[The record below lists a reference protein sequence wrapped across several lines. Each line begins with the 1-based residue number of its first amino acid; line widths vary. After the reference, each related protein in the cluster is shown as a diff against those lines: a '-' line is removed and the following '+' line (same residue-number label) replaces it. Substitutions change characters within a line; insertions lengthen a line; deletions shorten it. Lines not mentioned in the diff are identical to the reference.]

1 MFMTVRQVIDLAKA
15 SELTGLP
22 AASKDETVLGFINL
36 GVLELYKRF
45 TLSVE
50 EWIIALEDGQSYY
63 TAPEDFM
70 WIIAAYGEVGMD
82 SVQEVNVLPVNE
94 EDNPLSINTVGW
106 NKVQVPLSVTG
117 AYVSIIY
124 AATPEVYS
132 VTDMNK
138 TVNIP
143 PQMIEALL
151 AYIGW
156 RANSTIDTGIQTED
170 TVWYNRFESSC
181 SRLEVKGFINANDVV
196 MTNRLNMRGFV

>member
-1 MFMTVRQVIDLAKA
+1 MTVKQVIDLAKA
-15 SELTGLP
+15 SELAGLP

-132 VTDMNK
+132 ITDMNK

>member
-1 MFMTVRQVIDLAKA
+1 MTVKQVIDLAKA

-132 VTDMNK
+132 IADMNK

-143 PQMIEALL
+143 PQMVEALL

-181 SRLEVKGFINANDVV
+181 SRLEVKGFINANDMV

>member
-50 EWIIALEDGQSYY
+50 EWLIALEDGQSYY

-132 VTDMNK
+132 VTDMDK

>member
-1 MFMTVRQVIDLAKA
+1 MTVKQVIDLAKA

-132 VTDMNK
+132 ITDMNK

-143 PQMIEALL
+143 PQMVEALL

-181 SRLEVKGFINANDVV
+181 SRLEVKGFITANDMV

>member
-1 MFMTVRQVIDLAKA
+1 MTVKQVIDLAKA

-22 AASKDETVLGFINL
+22 VASKDETVLGFINL

-124 AATPEVYS
+124 AATPEVYGI
-132 VTDMNK
+132 TDMNK
-138 TVNIP
+138 PVNIP

-181 SRLEVKGFINANDVV
+181 SRLEVKGFINANDMV

>member
-1 MFMTVRQVIDLAKA
+1 MTVRQVIDLAKA

-36 GVLELYKRF
+36 GILELYKRF

-132 VTDMNK
+132 ITDMDK

-181 SRLEVKGFINANDVV
+181 SRLEVKGFINANDMI

>member
-1 MFMTVRQVIDLAKA
+1 MTVRQVIDLAKA

-132 VTDMNK
+132 ITDMNK
-138 TVNIP
+138 PVNIP

>member
-1 MFMTVRQVIDLAKA
+1 MTVRQVIDLAKA

-94 EDNPLSINTVGW
+94 EDNPLSINTDGW
-106 NKVQVPLSVTG
+106 NKVQVPLRVTG

-132 VTDMNK
+132 VTDMDK

>member
-1 MFMTVRQVIDLAKA
+1 MTVKQVIDLAKA
-15 SELTGLP
+15 SELAGLP

-50 EWIIALEDGQSYY
+50 EWVIALEDGQSYY

-132 VTDMNK
+132 VTDMDK

>member
-1 MFMTVRQVIDLAKA
+1 MTVRQVIDLAKA

>member
-1 MFMTVRQVIDLAKA
+1 MTVRQVIDLAKA

-106 NKVQVPLSVTG
+106 NKVQVPLRVTG

-132 VTDMNK
+132 VTDMDK

-181 SRLEVKGFINANDVV
+181 SRLEVKGFINANDMV
-196 MTNRLNMRGFV
+196 MTNRLNMRRFV

>member
-1 MFMTVRQVIDLAKA
+1 MTVKQVIDLAKA

-132 VTDMNK
+132 IPDMNK

-143 PQMIEALL
+143 PQMVEALL

-181 SRLEVKGFINANDVV
+181 SRLEVKGFINANDMV

>member
-1 MFMTVRQVIDLAKA
+1 MTVKQVIDLAKA

-22 AASKDETVLGFINL
+22 VASKDETVLGFINL

-132 VTDMNK
+132 VTDMDK

>member
-1 MFMTVRQVIDLAKA
+1 MTVRQVIDLAKA

-132 VTDMNK
+132 VTDMDK

-143 PQMIEALL
+143 PQMVEALL

-181 SRLEVKGFINANDVV
+181 SRLEVKGFINANDMV

>member
-1 MFMTVRQVIDLAKA
+1 MTVKQVIDLAKA

-132 VTDMNK
+132 VTGMDK

>member
-50 EWIIALEDGQSYY
+50 EWLIALEDGQSYY

-70 WIIAAYGEVGMD
+70 WVIAAYGEVGMD

-132 VTDMNK
+132 VTDMDK

>member
-1 MFMTVRQVIDLAKA
+1 MTIRQVIDLAKA

-63 TAPEDFM
+63 TAPDDFM

-117 AYVSIIY
+117 AYISVIY

-132 VTDMNK
+132 VADMDK

-143 PQMIEALL
+143 PQMMEALL

-181 SRLEVKGFINANDVV
+181 SRLEVKGFINANDMV

>member
-1 MFMTVRQVIDLAKA
+1 MTVRQVIDLAKA

-132 VTDMNK
+132 ITDMNK

>member
-1 MFMTVRQVIDLAKA
+1 MFMTVKQVIDLAKA

-132 VTDMNK
+132 ITDMNK
-138 TVNIP
+138 PVNIP

>member
-1 MFMTVRQVIDLAKA
+1 MTVRQVIDLAKA

-132 VTDMNK
+132 VTDMDK

-143 PQMIEALL
+143 PQMSEALL

-181 SRLEVKGFINANDVV
+181 SRLEVKGFINANDMV
-196 MTNRLNMRGFV
+196 MTNRLNIRGFV

>member
-1 MFMTVRQVIDLAKA
+1 MTVKQVIDLAKA

-94 EDNPLSINTVGW
+94 EDNPLSINMVGW

-132 VTDMNK
+132 VTDMDK

-181 SRLEVKGFINANDVV
+181 SRLEVKGFINANDMV

>member
-1 MFMTVRQVIDLAKA
+1 MTVKQVIGLAKA

-132 VTDMNK
+132 ITDMNK
-138 TVNIP
+138 PVNIP

-196 MTNRLNMRGFV
+196 MTNRLSMRGFV

>member
-1 MFMTVRQVIDLAKA
+1 MTVRQVIDLAKA
-15 SELTGLP
+15 SELAGLP

-132 VTDMNK
+132 VTDMDK

-156 RANSTIDTGIQTED
+156 TANSTIDTGIQTED

-181 SRLEVKGFINANDVV
+181 SRLEVKGFINANDMV

>member
-36 GVLELYKRF
+36 GILELYKRF

-50 EWIIALEDGQSYY
+50 EWLIALEDGQSYY

-132 VTDMNK
+132 VTDMDK

>member
-1 MFMTVRQVIDLAKA
+1 MTVRQVIDLAKA

-132 VTDMNK
+132 VTDMDK

-181 SRLEVKGFINANDVV
+181 SRLEVKGFVNANDMV

>member
-50 EWIIALEDGQSYY
+50 EWLIALEDGQSYY

-132 VTDMNK
+132 VTDMDK

-181 SRLEVKGFINANDVV
+181 SRLEVKGFINANDMV

>member
-1 MFMTVRQVIDLAKA
+1 MTVRQVIDLAKA

-124 AATPEVYS
+124 AATPEVYGI
-132 VTDMNK
+132 TDMDK

-181 SRLEVKGFINANDVV
+181 SRLEVKGFINANDMV

>member
-82 SVQEVNVLPVNE
+82 SVQEVKVLPVNE

-132 VTDMNK
+132 VTDMDK

>member
-1 MFMTVRQVIDLAKA
+1 MFMTVKQVIDLAKA
-15 SELTGLP
+15 SELAGLP

-124 AATPEVYS
+124 AATPEVYGI
-132 VTDMNK
+132 TDMDK

>member
-1 MFMTVRQVIDLAKA
+1 MTVRQVIDLAKA

-124 AATPEVYS
+124 AAAPEVYS
-132 VTDMNK
+132 VTDIDK

>member
-1 MFMTVRQVIDLAKA
+1 MFMTIRQVIDLAKA

-22 AASKDETVLGFINL
+22 VASKDETVLGFINL

-45 TLSVE
+45 TLKVE

-70 WIIAAYGEVGMD
+70 WIIAAYGEIGVD
-82 SVQEVNVLPVNE
+82 SVMQVNVLPVNE

-106 NKVQVPLSVTG
+106 NKIQIPLSVTG
-117 AYVSIIY
+117 AYVSVIY
-124 AATPEVYS
+124 AATPEHYTVAED
-132 VTDMNK
+132 TK
-138 TVNIP
+138 TINIP

-156 RANSTIDTGIQTED
+156 RANSTIDTGVQTED
-170 TVWYNRFESSC
+170 SVWYRRFEDSC
-181 SRLEVKGFINANDVV
+181 SRLEVKGFINANDMV